1 MFESN
6 KIPLKVTLLVSFS
19 LVISSNYLFGFVY
32 SASEAV
38 ESELR
43 SSPLLPQGIVVP
55 KRSALIIGL
64 NQQFKLRADKAAAT
78 TTIPPTNN
86 SQQQQQSPQ
95 NTQQQPAPSGP
106 FSSPIIGSSSFLT
119 NQLPNKLAPSLNL
132 FDASFH
138 WLGSRGQSNQQR
150 KYQQQQQQL
159 HQSQQALYL
168 DRHQQQILAANPNLL
183 NPSNLP
189 NSLLTRSDS
198 LTNGVSNPANEPLN
212 FQQQQVQLNSNQS
225 RAQQQYQPLTNQQQ
239 AATLDSN
246 PATTLNGQQLYRG
259 FSLIELEVKT
269 DADRRYVQD
278 LYGNLSAAINEQ
290 AQNPNALTVS
300 PYVDVDFWSFK
311 LNELNDQIDIMVSP
325 KSRAFILGQLSRAKI
340 RHRIK
345 IDDIQS
351 RLDQQLPP
359 NSIDNVEKS
368 TNSATSASSSSPFG
382 GSNIL
387 PALDKS
393 LDLNPLRGRV
403 GGSGSGSNNNN
414 NGNSITTLTSA
425 SGTEKREANL
435 NARQASDAIGGK
447 PMNDSMF
454 FENYQRLADINLYL
468 ESLVEKNRDIARV
481 KIIGRSS
488 QGRYLRVLKIGY
500 DQNSFDSSYS
510 APENIEI
517 ETASGV
523 GAAAAATRQPAALN
537 NASAI
542 LNVFFKRQESTPH
555 LGSIWL
561 DGGTHAREW
570 ISPSTTL
577 YIAYR
582 LADNHNRCMKFYDIL
597 RMAVGQANQD
607 ALAIQQAQAQAQA
620 QSQTQAQAQTQVGQ
634 QQQQQQLRSARRYF
648 APPAPTNLPADLISG
663 INEINTSLLGK
674 PVQPIRP
681 RTELEHTL
689 ELLAKSPQEVANEY
703 SCDLELEQIIRR
715 YTFYIMPVLNPDG
728 YEYSHTHNRLWRKTR
743 STSNHPIYR
752 HFCLGADPNRNYD
765 ARHGATGSST
775 HPCSQTYAGSVPF
788 TEPETRHQSN
798 FVYANRLAMKMFIS
812 FHSYSQ
818 MILLPF
824 SHSKQLAPDHK
835 DLESVGLAAVKAI
848 EQTHG
853 TVYKV
858 GPSANILYTASGTAS
873 DWAYEKAGIK
883 YSYTI
888 ELRDTGTY
896 GFLLPRQQ
904 IVPTG
909 EETFNG
915 LLAMIKQME
924 KNDNL
929 LTSKSI
935 IALHKQASASGVNSS
950 FVQESQP
957 IDYNHVPDL
966 DQLKPISKQRP
977 KPGFENVLDG
987 TSSWASLDSGL
998 SGVRDRR
1005 PTSNLANND
1014 ASKPLSFDPESAK
1027 TFNDLPEFSD
1037 PNFNTGGSMNSNA
1050 ADSQNHH
1057 HHHHRIDEEPVAE
1070 DNAPDAGYAFEGEG
1084 ELMEPTR
1091 ENIVEAAK
1099 MADSRLLGRHDHSR
1113 RIAQAAGLTSS
1124 GRNFINSPL
1133 LKSRIE
1139 IIAGPK
1145 RESSNQLIEVGL
1157 A

>member
-1 MFESN
+1 MILTLFISINLFHLVKSNSEVGSVAES
-6 KIPLKVTLLVSFS
+6 
-19 LVISSNYLFGFVY
+19 
-32 SASEAV
+32 
-38 ESELR
+38 R

-64 NQQFKLRADKAAAT
+64 NQQFKLRADKAAAAAAA
-78 TTIPPTNN
+78 NSHQGN
-86 SQQQQQSPQ
+86 SQQNQHQALNNFS
-95 NTQQQPAPSGP
+95 APIPTTSY
-106 FSSPIIGSSSFLT
+106 LT
-119 NQLPNKLAPSLNL
+119 SQIPNKLPLPANL
-132 FDASFH
+132 FDAGFH

-150 KYQQQQQQL
+150 KYQQQQPQQQQQ
-159 HQSQQALYL
+159 HQQQHSSQQTLYL

-198 LTNGVSNPANEPLN
+198 LINNGGSGSVSNPANEPLSY
-212 FQQQQVQLNSNQS
+212 QQTQQQLNSNQS
-225 RAQQQYQPLTNQQQ
+225 KLQQQQYQQQS
-239 AATLDSN
+239 TTTTTTTDTT
-246 PATTLNGQQLYRG
+246 TTLNGQQLYRG
-259 FSLIELEVKT
+259 FSLIELEIKT
-269 DADRRYVQD
+269 DADRRYIQD

-311 LNELNDQIDIMVSP
+311 LNALNDQIDIMVSP

-351 RLDQQLPP
+351 RLDQQLSQQTL
-359 NSIDNVEKS
+359 NNNAEKS
-368 TNSATSASSSSPFG
+368 STSGHSSSNAAAVNLSQQ
-382 GSNIL
+382 L

-393 LDLNPLRGRV
+393 LDSGHLRGRV
-403 GGSGSGSNNNN
+403 GSSSNGSNNGNNN
-414 NGNSITTLTSA
+414 NGNGVTVITSA

-435 NARQASDAIGGK
+435 NARQANDALGNDGMRQ

-454 FENYQRLADINLYL
+454 FENYQRLADINQYL
-468 ESLVEKNRDIARV
+468 ENLVERNRDVAQV
-481 KIIGRSS
+481 KVIGRSS
-488 QGRYLRVLKIGY
+488 QGRYLRVLKLGY
-500 DQNSFDSSYS
+500 DQHDSDSSYS
-510 APENIEI
+510 SI
-517 ETASGV
+517 
-523 GAAAAATRQPAALN
+523 AADHSANRQPASLN

-542 LNVFFKRQESTPH
+542 LNVFFKRQESIQH

-582 LADNHNRCMKFYDIL
+582 LADNHNRCVKFFDVL
-597 RMAVGQANQD
+597 RVAVGQANQD
-607 ALAIQQAQAQAQA
+607 ALAVQQQLQAQQQQQAQ
-620 QSQTQAQAQTQVGQ
+620 SGQ
-634 QQQQQQLRSARRYF
+634 QQQQRAARRYF
-648 APPAPTNLPADLISG
+648 GPPAPTNLPADLISG

-674 PVQPIRP
+674 PVQPVRP

-703 SCDLELEQIIRR
+703 SCDLELDQLLRR
-715 YTFYIMPVLNPDG
+715 YTFLIQPVLNPDG

-775 HPCSQTYAGSVPF
+775 HPCSQTYAGTVPF

-798 FVYANRLAMKMFIS
+798 FVYANRLGMKMYIS

-818 MILLPF
+818 MILLPY

-896 GFLLPRQQ
+896 GFLLPRTQ

-935 IALHKQASASGVNSS
+935 LTLKQASNSS
-950 FVQESQP
+950 LVLEHTDP
-957 IDYNHVPDL
+957 TNTDYNQVPDM

-987 TSSWASLDSGL
+987 TSSWTPLDSGL
-998 SGVRDRR
+998 SGVRDRK
-1005 PTSNLANND
+1005 PNLGNNN
-1014 ASKPLSFDPESAK
+1014 KQPFDPESAN
-1027 TFNDLPEFSD
+1027 TLNDLPEFSD
-1037 PNFNTGGSMNSNA
+1037 ATFSSSSSNT
-1050 ADSQNHH
+1050 NHH
-1057 HHHHRIDEEPVAE
+1057 HHLHHRIDEEPISD

-1099 MADSRLLGRHDHSR
+1099 ISDLRLSGRHDHSQ
-1113 RIAQAAGLTSS
+1113 RIAQSAGLTPS

-1139 IIAGPK
+1139 VFAGPK
-1145 RESSNQLIEVGL
+1145 RESSNQLIEVGV
-1157 A
+1157 